1 HAQHAQRLRR
11 QPTRATRTD
20 DLDFARGQS
29 DGALSYPYPI
39 GYRGLDFAAVHFL
52 LHSRDR
58 SRAVFAF
65 DTAPSWEQRKAR
77 LRTKHRR
84 IPQKQSSARILAYAS
99 YLAYRVV
106 DIRLSLA
113 DAFT

>member
-1 HAQHAQRLRR
+1 
-11 QPTRATRTD
+11 
-20 DLDFARGQS
+20 
-29 DGALSYPYPI
+29 
-39 GYRGLDFAAVHFL
+39 L
-52 LHSRDR
+52 LNSRDR
-58 SRAVFAF
+58 FRAVFAF
-65 DTAPSWEQRKAR
+65 DTVPDREQRKAR

-84 IPQKQSSARILAYAS
+84 IPQKQWSARILAYAG